1 VPEDWSVIQTQ
12 RLDLVLMTPALMRA
26 LLAGNWDEAKWLLGA
41 PIPGEWVGEYWQ
53 WLGQRPDQAETDPSV
68 VPWLPRVL
76 MLRKNDDSAQREAVV
91 VGEAGFHGPPDG
103 ESRVEIGYGVVTEH
117 RRRGYAEEAARALM
131 AWAAAEQGITRFRAS
146 ISPQNI
152 PSLNLIR
159 KLGFVLVGT
168 HQHEIRGEELI
179 FHHDRMNALDR

>member
-1 VPEDWSVIQTQ
+1 
-12 RLDLVLMTPALMRA
+12 
-26 LLAGNWDEAKWLLGA
+26 
-41 PIPGEWVGEYWQ
+41 
-53 WLGQRPDQAETDPSV
+53 
-68 VPWLPRVL
+68 
-76 MLRKNDDSAQREAVV
+76 MLRKNNDSAERVAVV

-103 ESRVEIGYGVVTEH
+103 EVGVEIGYGVVTEY

-159 KLGFVLVGT
+159 KLGFVLIGT
-168 HQHEIRGEELI
+168 HQHEVRGEELI
-179 FHHDRMNALDR
+179 FHHDRKSALDR